1 MSNYEKL
8 SDERELLENCVGKI
22 DAIIDSDFRD
32 VHMNIQHSVKYCG
45 QRLSVENL
53 EIETLNQLKAVLY
66 NDIRIKQERID
77 YITTKLNAADELLG
91 N

>member
-32 VHMNIQHSVKYCG
+32 VHMHIQHSVKYHG

-77 YITTKLNAADELLG
+77 FITTKLNAVDELLG